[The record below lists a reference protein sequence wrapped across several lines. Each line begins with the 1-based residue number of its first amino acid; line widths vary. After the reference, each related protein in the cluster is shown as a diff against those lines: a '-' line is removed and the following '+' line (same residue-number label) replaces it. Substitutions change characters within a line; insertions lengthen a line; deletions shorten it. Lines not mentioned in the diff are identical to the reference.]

1 MCAPWVIPLAAGAL
15 QAFGQAKQGQEAN
28 ATGERNARLGELQAQ
43 DTLARG
49 NIDEERYLRYVAQ
62 VTGGQKAAFGQR
74 NVKRSGTAIDLLADT
89 EQVGG
94 ENALTIR
101 NDAAREAWG
110 LRVGA
115 ADDRRYGR
123 AARPQSQYAAGGSLL
138 TGAAQSYG
146 MWKQA

>member
-15 QAFGQAKQGQEAN
+15 QAMGQAKQGQEA
-28 ATGERNARLGELQAQ
+28 AAVAGRNAQIGELQAQ

-62 VTGGQKAAFGQR
+62 VTGGQKSAFGAR
-74 NVKRSGTAIDLLADT
+74 NVKRSGTALDLLSDT
-89 EQVGG
+89 AQVGA

-101 NDAAREAWG
+101 NDSAREAWG

-123 AARPQSQYAAGGSLL
+123 AAKTQALYGAGSSLL
-138 TGAAQSYG
+138 TGGAQSYG
-146 MWKQA
+146 MWKSA